1 VEDSF
6 DESEK
11 KGNDFSEYLLD
22 RVRQLEER
30 NLKLRDANRKV
41 ENEKRSA

>member
-1 VEDSF
+1 MEDSF

-30 NLKLRDANRKV
+30 NLAEIEV
-41 ENEKRSA
+41 TGSSPVSRSK